1 MSSPKLTGFI
11 QVLASAAAFGS
22 MAIFAK
28 LAYRSGLSANQLLFW
43 RFFLATLALT
53 PWVLAKRL
61 PWPPAKTLL
70 GLALMGAL
78 GYVGMSLCYFN
89 ALNYA
94 AAGTVA
100 LLLYLFPPL
109 VLLLS
114 RVFLGEALTPRR
126 LLALVLSLSGLAAT
140 VGLEFSGQPLGYLLG
155 IGSAFIYA
163 SYIVAGS
170 RISNGVHPLVSALVV
185 CASAALV
192 NGLLS
197 LVQGFALPQGLHGW
211 SATLMLALVSTVAAI
226 ALFLAG
232 LQKIGAARTS
242 LLSTLEPVVTL
253 ALAALVLGEG
263 LSLAQVLGG
272 GLILSAVALIAREA
286 DPKRTVMTELHD

>member
-11 QVLASAAAFGS
+11 QVLAAATAFGS

-28 LAYRSGLSANQLLFW
+28 LAYRSGLTANQLLFW

-61 PWPPAKTLL
+61 PCPPAKTLL
-70 GLALMGAL
+70 GLILMGAV

-114 RVFLGEALTPRR
+114 RLFLGEALTPRR
-126 LLALVLSLSGLAAT
+126 LIALLLSLSGLVAT

-170 RISNGVHPLVSALVV
+170 KISVGVHPLMSALVV

-192 NGLLS
+192 NGGLS
-197 LVQGFALPQGLHGW
+197 LAQGFAPPHGLSGW
-211 SATLMLALVSTVAAI
+211 SATLALALISTVAAI

-242 LLSTLEPVVTL
+242 LVSTLEPVVTL
-253 ALAALVLGEG
+253 ALAALVLNEG

-272 GLILSAVALIAREA
+272 VLILSAVALIAREA
-286 DPKRTVMTELHD
+286 DPKRTELTELHD

>member
-1 MSSPKLTGFI
+1 MSPKLTGFL
-11 QVLASAAAFGS
+11 QVLAAAAAFGS

-43 RFFLATLALT
+43 RFLLATLALA
-53 PWVLAKRL
+53 PWVWRKRL
-61 PWPPAKTLL
+61 PWPPAKNLL
-70 GLALMGAL
+70 GLALMGAV

-100 LLLYLFPPL
+100 LLLYLYPPL

-114 RVFLGEALTPRR
+114 RLFLHEALTPRR
-126 LLALVLSLSGLAAT
+126 LVTLLLSLAGLTAT
-140 VGLEFSGQPLGYLLG
+140 VGFEFSGQPLGYLLG

-170 RISNGVHPLVSALVV
+170 RISGGVHPLVSALVV
-185 CASAALV
+185 CAAAALV
-192 NGLLS
+192 NGGLS
-197 LVQGFALPQGLHGW
+197 LYQGFAVPQNLAGW
-211 SATLMLALVSTVAAI
+211 AATLLLALVSTVAAI

-242 LLSTLEPVVTL
+242 LVSTLEPVVTL

-263 LSLAQVLGG
+263 LSLAQLLGG

-286 DPKRTVMTELHD
+286 DPQRTAMTELHD